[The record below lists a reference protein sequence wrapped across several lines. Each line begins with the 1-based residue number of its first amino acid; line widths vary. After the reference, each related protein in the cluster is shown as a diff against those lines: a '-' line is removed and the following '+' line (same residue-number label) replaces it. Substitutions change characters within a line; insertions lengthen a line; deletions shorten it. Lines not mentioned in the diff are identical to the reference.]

1 MLTQDRALTGRTIAL
16 PESRQLDILVA
27 MLEKR
32 GAKVHRCP
40 LVAILDAP
48 DPTPVVAWIQRFI
61 EDPFDYLIILTG
73 EGLRRL
79 VPLAKKN
86 QLDKGFL
93 RALSQTHKLTR
104 GPKPGQALRELGLK
118 ADSLADQ
125 PTTDGVI
132 KTLDRIDIANRRIGV
147 QLYGDNPNTKLI
159 DYLQTRRATIDTVAP
174 YIYAPDSDEQ
184 KILLLI
190 DDLAAGEID
199 AIAFTSQ
206 PQLQRL
212 LKIARKHDSE
222 TRLRNGLK
230 QTTVAAVGPLVAQAL
245 QDAGI
250 RLDLM
255 PETSF
260 FMKPMVTLLAER
272 FESKQ

>member
-1 MLTQDRALTGRTIAL
+1 
-16 PESRQLDILVA
+16 

-32 GAKVHRCP
+32 GATIHRCP
-40 LVAILDAP
+40 LVSILDAP
-48 DPTPVVAWIQRFI
+48 DPTPVLAWIQRFI
-61 EDPFDYLIILTG
+61 EGPFDHLIILTG

-79 VPLAKKN
+79 VSLAKKN
-86 QLDKGFL
+86 RLDKDFI
-93 RALSQTHKLTR
+93 RALSQTHKLAR
-104 GPKPGQALRELGLK
+104 GPKPGQALKELGLK
-118 ADSLADQ
+118 AELLADQ

-132 KTLDRIDIANRRIGV
+132 QSLNRIDIANRRIGV

-159 DYLQTRRATIDTVAP
+159 DYIQTRGASADTVAP

-184 KILLLI
+184 EVLQLI
-190 DDLAAGEID
+190 EDLAASKID

-212 LKIARKHDSE
+212 LKIAGKHDRE
-222 TRLRNGLK
+222 PLLRQGLA

-255 PETSF
+255 PETSY
-260 FMKPMVTLLAER
+260 FMKPMVTLLAEQ
-272 FESKQ
+272 FTSKP